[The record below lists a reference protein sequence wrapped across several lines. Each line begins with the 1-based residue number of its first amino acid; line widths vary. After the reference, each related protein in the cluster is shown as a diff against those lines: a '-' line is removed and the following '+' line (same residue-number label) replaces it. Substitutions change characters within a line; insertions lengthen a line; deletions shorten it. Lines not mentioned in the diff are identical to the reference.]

1 MSPMSTQTD
10 SSLNGRDRRIC
21 ARQQVK
27 SLAYLDIGAD
37 NGGIVL
43 NISETGVAV
52 HAVSVL
58 PAEPLV
64 DLRLQLPRSSKRL
77 ETKGK
82 VAWTSSTKK
91 EAGVEFID
99 LPEEVRLEIREW
111 LASENLEPVYIEN
124 PPNVESS
131 ARPPARRDK
140 WTNLVSELSSIPAG
154 IDRLT
159 DDRMASARPATV
171 AESFSTEKVA
181 APACPDLNVITANP
195 EPIAATPVRDLELA
209 ETLMAEPLMPA
220 SLIADQQGAESNS
233 ESNSIAAPELTD
245 RCLSPDPDPIADPQ
259 YRKGD
264 LELSLPS
271 DKLLNTSLHP
281 IAIVPSRGNK
291 FDNAKPS
298 RSLRASG
305 AADDSDAFLR
315 KARALFGPKH
325 FDAPQQEI
333 PEIDDSASSLQSVEP
348 APAALPAESAVAE
361 HAPAPMSDLIAT
373 SIPASEPFIPSALRP
388 VASIPLDPSA
398 SRGTEAK
405 HRSASLPP
413 SRGLDLRSFLSI
425 LALCVLLSVV
435 CLAFGIVV
443 GRGVATRSQNAAA
456 YRDDM
461 PARSSH
467 SPAAQGQDSS
477 ISNRGNT
484 LPALS
489 QGHNQLPSRTSA
501 QRSHETTHRRGSA
514 SPPDDTS
521 SASLAG
527 ENDNPAENAPVAGAV
542 TGAVAGGGAGGGAG
556 IDQGSTR
563 STITPPPAAITNP
576 AGASTAPAPARAA
589 ASVAAPRSQPPS
601 DRLVA
606 AYLIYRVEPIYPRS
620 ALQAGV
626 EGTVK
631 IHATVGR
638 DGSVKNL
645 KVISGPALLT
655 SAAIDAAQYWRY
667 IPALRNGEPVET
679 DADISV
685 EFHLPR

>member
-1 MSPMSTQTD
+1 MAPMSTQTG
-10 SSLNGRDRRIC
+10 SSLDGRDRRIC

-82 VAWTSSTKK
+82 VAWTSGTKK

-99 LPEEVRLEIREW
+99 LPEEVRLEIRDW
-111 LASENLEPVYIEN
+111 LASENLEPVYIESA
-124 PPNVESS
+124 PNVDSS
-131 ARPPARRDK
+131 PRPPARRDK

-154 IDRLT
+154 IDRVT
-159 DDRMASARPATV
+159 DDRTASARPATV
-171 AESFSTEKVA
+171 AESCSTEKIA
-181 APACPDLNVITANP
+181 APASPDLNAITANS
-195 EPIAATPVRDLELA
+195 EPIAATPMRDLGLA
-209 ETLMAEPLMPA
+209 ESLTAESLMPE
-220 SLIADQQGAESNS
+220 SLIADRQNAESDS
-233 ESNSIAAPELTD
+233 ESNSIAAPELAD
-245 RCLSPDPDPIADPQ
+245 RLSSNPDPIADQQ

-271 DKLLNTSLHP
+271 DKLLNTTLHP

-298 RSLRASG
+298 RNLRPSG
-305 AADDSDAFLR
+305 ADDSDAFLR

-325 FDAPQQEI
+325 LDAPQQEI
-333 PEIDDSASSLQSVEP
+333 PEIDDSASSLESVEP
-348 APAALPAESAVAE
+348 APAALPAEAAAAE
-361 HAPAPMSDLIAT
+361 RAPAPMSDLIAT

-398 SRGTEAK
+398 SRGTEPK

-443 GRGVATRSQNAAA
+443 GRGVATRSQNATA

-461 PARSSH
+461 PARSSQ

-477 ISNRGNT
+477 ISNRGNA

-489 QGHNQLPSRTSA
+489 QGHNQPPNRTSA
-501 QRSHETTHRRGSA
+501 QRSHETTHRRASA
-514 SPPDDTS
+514 SQPDDTS

-527 ENDNPAENAPVAGAV
+527 ENNAPAENATVGEESTKSSITPSS
-542 TGAVAGGGAGGGAG
+542 AVA
-556 IDQGSTR
+556 
-563 STITPPPAAITNP
+563 AASPT
-576 AGASTAPAPARAA
+576 GASTALSPKPPA

-601 DRLVA
+601 DRMVA
-606 AYLIYRVEPIYPRS
+606 AYLIYRVEPIYPRP

-645 KVISGPALLT
+645 KVVSGPALLT

>member
-1 MSPMSTQTD
+1 MSTQTG
-10 SSLNGRDRRIC
+10 SSLDGRDRRIC

-111 LASENLEPVYIEN
+111 LASENLEPVYVESA
-124 PPNVESS
+124 PNVESS
-131 ARPPARRDK
+131 PRPPARRDK
-140 WTNLVSELSSIPAG
+140 WTNLVSELTSIPAG
-154 IDRLT
+154 IDRVT
-159 DDRMASARPATV
+159 DDKTASNRPVTV
-171 AESFSTEKVA
+171 AESLLTEKAA
-181 APACPDLNVITANP
+181 APASPNLNTVTTSP
-195 EPIAATPVRDLELA
+195 EPIAATPVRDFGLA
-209 ETLMAEPLMPA
+209 E
-220 SLIADQQGAESNS
+220 SLITDQQNAESTS
-233 ESNSIAAPELTD
+233 ESNSIAAPELMD
-245 RCLSPDPDPIADPQ
+245 RRLSSDPDPIGDQQ
-259 YRKGD
+259 YRKSD

-291 FDNAKPS
+291 IDNAKAS
-298 RSLRASG
+298 RNLRDSG
-305 AADDSDAFLR
+305 SGGSDSDAFLR
-315 KARALFGPKH
+315 KARELFGPKH
-325 FDAPQQEI
+325 MDTTERDTS
-333 PEIDDSASSLQSVEP
+333 EIDDSASSLESVEP
-348 APAALPAESAVAE
+348 APAALPAEAGAVDD
-361 HAPAPMSDLIAT
+361 APAPMSDLVAT
-373 SIPASEPFIPSALRP
+373 SIPASEPFIPSTLRP
-388 VASIPLDPSA
+388 VTSIPLDPTA
-398 SRGTEAK
+398 LRGTEPK
-405 HRSASLPP
+405 PRSTSLSPA
-413 SRGLDLRSFLSI
+413 RGLDLRSFLSI

-443 GRGVATRSQNAAA
+443 GRGVATRSQNAMV
-456 YRDDM
+456 YRDEV
-461 PARSSH
+461 PARSSQ
-467 SPAAQGQDSS
+467 SPAAQAQNSS
-477 ISNRGNT
+477 ASNRADT
-484 LPALS
+484 LPPFS
-489 QGHNQLPSRTSA
+489 GHNPPQNRTSA
-501 QRSHETTHRRGSA
+501 QRSHEPSHRKTSA
-514 SPPDDTS
+514 PQPGDTS

-527 ENDNPAENAPVAGAV
+527 ETDAPAENAAAAQESP
-542 TGAVAGGGAGGGAG
+542 
-556 IDQGSTR
+556 R
-563 STITPPPAAITNP
+563 STVTPSSAAAANP
-576 AGASTAPAPARAA
+576 AGAATATAPAPPI

-601 DRLVA
+601 DRMVA
-606 AYLIYRVEPIYPRS
+606 AYLIYRVEPIYPRP

-645 KVISGPALLT
+645 KVVSGPALLT

-667 IPALRNGEPVET
+667 IPALRNGEPIET

-685 EFHLPR
+685 EFHLPH

>member
-1 MSPMSTQTD
+1 MAPMSTQTG
-10 SSLNGRDRRIC
+10 SSLDGQDRRIC

-43 NISETGVAV
+43 NISESGVAV

-91 EAGVEFID
+91 EAGVEFIE
-99 LPEEVRLEIREW
+99 LPEEVRLEIRDW
-111 LASENLEPVYIEN
+111 LASENLEPVYIESS
-124 PPNVESS
+124 PDIESS

-154 IDRLT
+154 IDRVT
-159 DDRMASARPATV
+159 DDRTASTRPVSVPESLSNDTTV
-171 AESFSTEKVA
+171 APSL
-181 APACPDLNVITANP
+181 PDLNAVATSQ
-195 EPIAATPVRDLELA
+195 ETVFATPARGFGLTESLTA
-209 ETLMAEPLMPA
+209 ESLMPD
-220 SLIADQQGAESNS
+220 SLTADQQNAQSNS

-245 RCLSPDPDPIADPQ
+245 RLSSNSDPIRDQQ

-264 LELSLPS
+264 LELTLPS

-291 FDNAKPS
+291 IDNAKPS
-298 RSLRASG
+298 RNLRDSGSG
-305 AADDSDAFLR
+305 ASDGDAFLR

-325 FDAPQQEI
+325 LEAQQPEI
-333 PEIDDSASSLQSVEP
+333 PEIDDSASPLESVEP
-348 APAALPAESAVAE
+348 ALAALPAEAVAE
-361 HAPAPMSDLIAT
+361 QAPAPMSDLIAT
-373 SIPASEPFIPSALRP
+373 STPASEPSIPSTLRP
-388 VASIPLDPSA
+388 VTSIPLDPSA

-405 HRSASLPP
+405 RRSASLPAT
-413 SRGLDLRSFLSI
+413 RGLDLRSFLSI

-443 GRGVATRSQNAAA
+443 GRGVATRSTNAMAN
-456 YRDDM
+456 RDEVKT
-461 PARSSH
+461 RSTQGT
-467 SPAAQGQDSS
+467 AAQGQGSS
-477 ISNRGNT
+477 ISNRADT
-484 LPALS
+484 SAPLS
-489 QGHNQLPSRTSA
+489 QGHDQLRGRTSA
-501 QRSHETTHRRGSA
+501 QRPHEAAHRRL
-514 SPPDDTS
+514 PVQQTDDTS

-527 ENDNPAENAPVAGAV
+527 ETDAPADNA
-542 TGAVAGGGAGGGAG
+542 AVAAVGGIA
-556 IDQGSTR
+556 QGSTK
-563 STITPPPAAITNP
+563 STVTPPSAAAT
-576 AGASTAPAPARAA
+576 STPGTSTVPAPAPAST
-589 ASVAAPRSQPPS
+589 SVPAPRSQPPS
-601 DRLVA
+601 DRMVA
-606 AYLIYRVEPIYPRS
+606 AYLIYRVEPIYPRA
-620 ALQAGV
+620 ALHAGV

-638 DGSVKNL
+638 EGAVKNL
-645 KVISGPALLT
+645 KVVSGPDLLAP
-655 SAAIDAAQYWRY
+655 AAIEAAQYWRY

-685 EFHLPR
+685 EFHLPH

>member
-1 MSPMSTQTD
+1 MAPMSTQTG
-10 SSLNGRDRRIC
+10 SSLDGRDRRIC

-58 PAEPLV
+58 PPEPLV

-82 VAWTSSTKK
+82 VAWTSGTKK

-140 WTNLVSELSSIPAG
+140 WTNLVSELTSIPAG
-154 IDRLT
+154 IDRVT
-159 DDRMASARPATV
+159 DDRTASARPATV

-181 APACPDLNVITANP
+181 APASPDLNAITANP
-195 EPIAATPVRDLELA
+195 EPVAATPVRELGLA
-209 ETLMAEPLMPA
+209 ETLMAEPVMPQ
-220 SLIADQQGAESNS
+220 SFIADQQNEDSNS

-271 DKLLNTSLHP
+271 DKLLNTPLHP
-281 IAIVPSRGNK
+281 IALVPSRGNK
-291 FDNAKPS
+291 FDNAKAS

-305 AADDSDAFLR
+305 ADTDDSDAFLR

-325 FDAPQQEI
+325 LGAPQQEI
-333 PEIDDSASSLQSVEP
+333 PEIDDSASALESVEP
-348 APAALPAESAVAE
+348 APAASPAEAGAAE

-373 SIPASEPFIPSALRP
+373 SVPPSEPFIATALRP

-398 SRGTEAK
+398 SRGTEPK

-413 SRGLDLRSFLSI
+413 SRGMDLRSFLSI

-443 GRGVATRSQNAAA
+443 GRGVATRSQNATA

-461 PARSSH
+461 PARSSQ

-477 ISNRGNT
+477 ISNRGNA

-489 QGHNQLPSRTSA
+489 QGHNQLLSRTPA
-501 QRSHETTHRRGSA
+501 QRAHETTHRRASA
-514 SPPDDTS
+514 SQPDDTS

-527 ENDNPAENAPVAGAV
+527 ETNAPAGDATV
-542 TGAVAGGGAGGGAG
+542 S
-556 IDQGSTR
+556 QESTKT
-563 STITPPPAAITNP
+563 SITPSSSVAVSP
-576 AGASTAPAPARAA
+576 AGASTALAPAPPAT
-589 ASVAAPRSQPPS
+589 SIAAPRSQPPS
-601 DRLVA
+601 DRMVA
-606 AYLIYRVEPIYPRS
+606 AYLIYRVEPIYPRP

-645 KVISGPALLT
+645 KVVSGPALLT
-655 SAAIDAAQYWRY
+655 SAAVEAAEYWRY

>member
-1 MSPMSTQTD
+1 MAPMSTQTG
-10 SSLNGRDRRIC
+10 SSLDGRDRRIC

-82 VAWTSSTKK
+82 VAWTSGTKK
-91 EAGVEFID
+91 EAGVEFVD
-99 LPEEVRLEIREW
+99 LPEEVRLEIRDW
-111 LASENLEPVYIEN
+111 LASENLEPVYIESA
-124 PPNVESS
+124 PNVESS
-131 ARPPARRDK
+131 PRPPARRDK

-154 IDRLT
+154 IDRVT
-159 DDRMASARPATV
+159 DDRTASARPATV
-171 AESFSTEKVA
+171 AESFSTEKIA
-181 APACPDLNVITANP
+181 APPCPDLNAITANP
-195 EPIAATPVRDLELA
+195 EPIAATPMRDLGLA
-209 ETLMAEPLMPA
+209 ESLTAESLMPE
-220 SLIADQQGAESNS
+220 SLIADRQNAESDS
-233 ESNSIAAPELTD
+233 ESNSIAAPELAD
-245 RCLSPDPDPIADPQ
+245 RLSSNPDPIADQQ

-271 DKLLNTSLHP
+271 DKLLNTTLHP

-298 RSLRASG
+298 RNLRPSG
-305 AADDSDAFLR
+305 ADDSDAFLR

-325 FDAPQQEI
+325 LDAPQQEI
-333 PEIDDSASSLQSVEP
+333 PETDDSASALESVEP
-348 APAALPAESAVAE
+348 APAAVPAEAAAAE

-373 SIPASEPFIPSALRP
+373 SIPASEPFTPSALRP
-388 VASIPLDPSA
+388 VVSIPLDPSA

-413 SRGLDLRSFLSI
+413 SRGMDLRSFLSI

-443 GRGVATRSQNAAA
+443 GRGVATRSQNATA

-461 PARSSH
+461 PARSSQ

-477 ISNRGNT
+477 ISNRGNA

-489 QGHNQLPSRTSA
+489 QGHNQPPSRTSNP
-501 QRSHETTHRRGSA
+501 RSHETTHRRASA
-514 SPPDDTS
+514 SQPDDTS

-527 ENDNPAENAPVAGAV
+527 ENNAPAENATVGEESTKSSITPSS
-542 TGAVAGGGAGGGAG
+542 AVA
-556 IDQGSTR
+556 
-563 STITPPPAAITNP
+563 AASPT
-576 AGASTAPAPARAA
+576 GASTALSPKPPA

-601 DRLVA
+601 DRMVA
-606 AYLIYRVEPIYPRS
+606 AYLIYRVEPIYPRP

-645 KVISGPALLT
+645 KVVSGPALLT

>member
-1 MSPMSTQTD
+1 MAPMSTQTG
-10 SSLNGRDRRIC
+10 SSLDGRDRRIC

-82 VAWTSSTKK
+82 VAWTSGTKK

-99 LPEEVRLEIREW
+99 LPEEVRLEIRDW
-111 LASENLEPVYIEN
+111 LASENLEPVYIESA
-124 PPNVESS
+124 PNVDSS
-131 ARPPARRDK
+131 PRPPARRDK

-154 IDRLT
+154 IDRVT
-159 DDRMASARPATV
+159 DDRTASARPATV
-171 AESFSTEKVA
+171 AESCSTEKIA
-181 APACPDLNVITANP
+181 APASPDLNAITANS
-195 EPIAATPVRDLELA
+195 EPIAATPMRDLGLA
-209 ETLMAEPLMPA
+209 ESLTAESLMPE
-220 SLIADQQGAESNS
+220 SLIADRQNAESDS
-233 ESNSIAAPELTD
+233 ESNSIAAPELAD
-245 RCLSPDPDPIADPQ
+245 RLSSNPDPIADQQ

-271 DKLLNTSLHP
+271 DKLLNTTLHP

-298 RSLRASG
+298 RNLRPSG
-305 AADDSDAFLR
+305 ADDSDAFLR

-325 FDAPQQEI
+325 LDAPQQEI
-333 PEIDDSASSLQSVEP
+333 PEIDDSASSLESVEP
-348 APAALPAESAVAE
+348 APAALPAEAAAAE
-361 HAPAPMSDLIAT
+361 RAPAPMSDLIAT

-398 SRGTEAK
+398 SRGTEPK

-443 GRGVATRSQNAAA
+443 GRGVATRSQNATA
-456 YRDDM
+456 YRDM
-461 PARSSH
+461 PARSSQ
-467 SPAAQGQDSS
+467 SPAARGQDSS
-477 ISNRGNT
+477 ISNRGNA

-489 QGHNQLPSRTSA
+489 QGHNQPPNRTSA
-501 QRSHETTHRRGSA
+501 QRSHETTHRRASA
-514 SPPDDTS
+514 SRPDDTS

-527 ENDNPAENAPVAGAV
+527 ENNAPAENATVGEESTKSSITPSS
-542 TGAVAGGGAGGGAG
+542 AVA
-556 IDQGSTR
+556 
-563 STITPPPAAITNP
+563 AASPT
-576 AGASTAPAPARAA
+576 GASTALSPKPPA

-601 DRLVA
+601 DRMVA
-606 AYLIYRVEPIYPRS
+606 AYLIYRVEPIYPRP

-645 KVISGPALLT
+645 KVVSGPALLT

>member
-1 MSPMSTQTD
+1 
-10 SSLNGRDRRIC
+10 
-21 ARQQVK
+21 
-27 SLAYLDIGAD
+27 
-37 NGGIVL
+37 
-43 NISETGVAV
+43 
-52 HAVSVL
+52 VL
-58 PAEPLV
+58 PPEPLV

-82 VAWTSSTKK
+82 VAWTSGTKK

-124 PPNVESS
+124 APNVESS

-154 IDRLT
+154 IDRVT
-159 DDRMASARPATV
+159 DDRTASARPATV
-171 AESFSTEKVA
+171 AESFSTEKIA
-181 APACPDLNVITANP
+181 APACPDLNAMTANP
-195 EPIAATPVRDLELA
+195 EPIAATPVRDLGLA
-209 ETLMAEPLMPA
+209 ESLTAE
-220 SLIADQQGAESNS
+220 SLIADRQNAESDS
-233 ESNSIAAPELTD
+233 ESNSIAAPELAD
-245 RCLSPDPDPIADPQ
+245 RLSSNPDPIADQQ

-271 DKLLNTSLHP
+271 DKLLNTALHP

-298 RSLRASG
+298 RNLRPSG
-305 AADDSDAFLR
+305 ADDSDAFLR

-325 FDAPQQEI
+325 LDAPQQEI
-333 PEIDDSASSLQSVEP
+333 PETDDSASSLESVEP
-348 APAALPAESAVAE
+348 APAALPAEAAAAE

-373 SIPASEPFIPSALRP
+373 SIPAREPFIPSALRP

-398 SRGTEAK
+398 SRVTEPK
-405 HRSASLPP
+405 HRPASLPP
-413 SRGLDLRSFLSI
+413 SHGLDLRSFLSI

-443 GRGVATRSQNAAA
+443 GRGVATHSQNATA

-461 PARSSH
+461 PARSSQ

-489 QGHNQLPSRTSA
+489 QGHNQPPGRTSA
-501 QRSHETTHRRGSA
+501 QRAHETTHRRASA
-514 SPPDDTS
+514 SRLDDTS

-527 ENDNPAENAPVAGAV
+527 ENDAPAENATVGEESTKSSITPSS
-542 TGAVAGGGAGGGAG
+542 AVA
-556 IDQGSTR
+556 
-563 STITPPPAAITNP
+563 AASPT
-576 AGASTAPAPARAA
+576 GASTALSPKPPA

-601 DRLVA
+601 DRMVA
-606 AYLIYRVEPIYPRS
+606 AYLIYRVEPIYPRP

-645 KVISGPALLT
+645 KGVSGPALLT

-667 IPALRNGEPVET
+667 RPALRNGEPVET
-679 DADISV
+679 DA
-685 EFHLPR
+685 

>member
-1 MSPMSTQTD
+1 MAPMSTQTG
-10 SSLNGRDRRIC
+10 SSLDGRDRRIC

-27 SLAYLDIGAD
+27 SLAYLDIGTD

-43 NISETGVAV
+43 NISESGVAV

-91 EAGVEFID
+91 EAGVEFIE
-99 LPEEVRLEIREW
+99 LPEEVRLEIRDW
-111 LASENLEPVYIEN
+111 LASENLEPVYIESS
-124 PPNVESS
+124 PDIESS

-154 IDRLT
+154 IDRIT
-159 DDRMASARPATV
+159 DDRTASTRPVTVEESLPTEKATAPLSADLNTITTGQEPLTQARGVGVTESLT
-171 AESFSTEKVA
+171 AES
-181 APACPDLNVITANP
+181 
-195 EPIAATPVRDLELA
+195 
-209 ETLMAEPLMPA
+209 LMPD
-220 SLIADQQGAESNS
+220 SLIADQQNAESNS

-245 RCLSPDPDPIADPQ
+245 RLSSNPDPIHDQQ

-264 LELSLPS
+264 LELTLPS

-291 FDNAKPS
+291 LNNAKTS

-305 AADDSDAFLR
+305 TDADDSDAFLR

-325 FDAPQQEI
+325 LDAPQQET
-333 PEIDDSASSLQSVEP
+333 PEIDDPASSLESVEP
-348 APAALPAESAVAE
+348 APAALPTEAAAAE
-361 HAPAPMSDLIAT
+361 HAPAPMSDLAAT
-373 SIPASEPFIPSALRP
+373 SIPVSEPFIAAALRP

-398 SRGTEAK
+398 SRGAEAK
-405 HRSASLPP
+405 RRSTSLPAT
-413 SRGLDLRSFLSI
+413 RGLDLRSFLSI

-443 GRGVATRSQNAAA
+443 GRGVATRSTNVMAN
-456 YRDDM
+456 RDEGA
-461 PARSSH
+461 ARSTQGT
-467 SPAAQGQDSS
+467 AAQGQGSS
-477 ISNRGNT
+477 ISNRADT
-484 LPALS
+484 SAPLS
-489 QGHNQLPSRTSA
+489 QGHDQLQRQTSP
-501 QRSHETTHRRGSA
+501 QRPHEAAARRRL
-514 SPPDDTS
+514 PVQQTDDNS

-527 ENDNPAENAPVAGAV
+527 ETDAPADNA
-542 TGAVAGGGAGGGAG
+542 AVAAVGGIA
-556 IDQGSTR
+556 QGSTK
-563 STITPPPAAITNP
+563 STVTPPSAAATSP
-576 AGASTAPAPARAA
+576 PGASTAPAPAPAA

-601 DRLVA
+601 DRMVA
-606 AYLIYRVEPIYPRS
+606 AYLIYRVEPIYPRA
-620 ALQAGV
+620 ALHAGV

-638 DGSVKNL
+638 EGAVKNL
-645 KVISGPALLT
+645 KVVSGPDLLAP
-655 SAAIDAAQYWRY
+655 AAIEAAQYWRY

>member
-1 MSPMSTQTD
+1 MAPMSTQTG
-10 SSLNGRDRRIC
+10 SSLDGRDRRIC

-43 NISETGVAV
+43 NISESGVAV

-124 PPNVESS
+124 APNVESS

-154 IDRLT
+154 IDRVT
-159 DDRMASARPATV
+159 DDRPASARPARV

-181 APACPDLNVITANP
+181 APVCPDLNAITANP
-195 EPIAATPVRDLELA
+195 EPIAPTPVRDLELA
-209 ETLMAEPLMPA
+209 ETLMAGPLMPQ
-220 SLIADQQGAESNS
+220 SLIADQQNEDSNSESNS
-233 ESNSIAAPELTD
+233 ESNSIATPELTD

-271 DKLLNTSLHP
+271 DKLLNTALHP

-291 FDNAKPS
+291 FDNAKAS
-298 RSLRASG
+298 RNLRASG
-305 AADDSDAFLR
+305 AGADDSDAFLR
-315 KARALFGPKH
+315 KARALFAPKH
-325 FDAPQQEI
+325 LDAPQQEI
-333 PEIDDSASSLQSVEP
+333 PEIDDSASSLESVEP
-348 APAALPAESAVAE
+348 APAALPAEAGAAE

-443 GRGVATRSQNAAA
+443 GRGVATRSQNATA

-461 PARSSH
+461 PARSSQ
-467 SPAAQGQDSS
+467 SPAAQGQNGS

-501 QRSHETTHRRGSA
+501 QRKHETTHRRA
-514 SPPDDTS
+514 SSSQPDDTS

-527 ENDNPAENAPVAGAV
+527 ENNAPAENATVGEQSTKSAITPAS
-542 TGAVAGGGAGGGAG
+542 AVAA
-556 IDQGSTR
+556 SPT
-563 STITPPPAAITNP
+563 
-576 AGASTAPAPARAA
+576 GASTAPTPAPPA

-601 DRLVA
+601 DRMVA
-606 AYLIYRVEPIYPRS
+606 AYLIYRVEPIYPRA

-645 KVISGPALLT
+645 KVVSGPALLT

>member
-1 MSPMSTQTD
+1 MAPMSTQTG
-10 SSLNGRDRRIC
+10 SSLDGRDRRIC

-91 EAGVEFID
+91 EAGVEFVD

-124 PPNVESS
+124 APNVESS

-154 IDRLT
+154 IDRVT
-159 DDRMASARPATV
+159 DDRTASARPATA
-171 AESFSTEKVA
+171 AESFSTEKIA
-181 APACPDLNVITANP
+181 APACPDLNAITANP
-195 EPIAATPVRDLELA
+195 EPIAATPMRDLGLA
-209 ETLMAEPLMPA
+209 ESLTAE
-220 SLIADQQGAESNS
+220 SLIADQQNAESDS
-233 ESNSIAAPELTD
+233 ESNSIAAPELAD
-245 RCLSPDPDPIADPQ
+245 RLSSNPDPIADQQ

-271 DKLLNTSLHP
+271 DKLLNTTLHP

-298 RSLRASG
+298 RNLRPSG
-305 AADDSDAFLR
+305 AGTDADDSDAFLR

-325 FDAPQQEI
+325 LDAPQQEI
-333 PEIDDSASSLQSVEP
+333 PEIDDSASALESVEP
-348 APAALPAESAVAE
+348 APAALPAEAGAAE

-373 SIPASEPFIPSALRP
+373 SVPASEPFIPSALRP

-398 SRGTEAK
+398 SRRTEPK
-405 HRSASLPP
+405 HRPASLPP

-443 GRGVATRSQNAAA
+443 GRGVATRSQNATA
-456 YRDDM
+456 YRDM
-461 PARSSH
+461 PARSSQP
-467 SPAAQGQDSS
+467 PAAQGQNSS
-477 ISNRGNT
+477 ISNRGNA
-484 LPALS
+484 LPASS

-501 QRSHETTHRRGSA
+501 QRSHETTHRRA
-514 SPPDDTS
+514 SVSQPDDTS
-521 SASLAG
+521 SASLAS
-527 ENDNPAENAPVAGAV
+527 ENDAPAENATVGEESTKSSITPSS
-542 TGAVAGGGAGGGAG
+542 AVA
-556 IDQGSTR
+556 
-563 STITPPPAAITNP
+563 AASPT
-576 AGASTAPAPARAA
+576 GASTALSPKPPA
-589 ASVAAPRSQPPS
+589 ASVAAPRTQPPS

-606 AYLIYRVEPIYPRS
+606 AHLIYRVEPFYPRS
-620 ALQAGV
+620 ALQQRV

-631 IHATVGR
+631 IRATVGQ
-638 DGSVKNL
+638 DGRVKNL
-645 KVISGPALLT
+645 RIISGPASLT
-655 SAAIDAAQYWRY
+655 SAALSAAQYWRY
-667 IPALRNGEPVET
+667 VPALRNGEPIET
-679 DADISV
+679 DEDISI
-685 EFHLPR
+685 EFHLLH

>member
-1 MSPMSTQTD
+1 MAPMSTQTG
-10 SSLNGRDRRIC
+10 SSLDGRDRRIC

-27 SLAYLDIGAD
+27 SLAYLDIGSD

-43 NISETGVAV
+43 NISESGVAV

-91 EAGVEFID
+91 EAGVEFIE
-99 LPEEVRLEIREW
+99 LPEEVRLEIRDW
-111 LASENLEPVYIEN
+111 LASENLEPVYIESS
-124 PPNVESS
+124 PDIESS

-154 IDRLT
+154 IDRVT
-159 DDRMASARPATV
+159 DDRMTSTRPVSVPESLSNETTV
-171 AESFSTEKVA
+171 APSLPDLNAIATSQETVFA
-181 APACPDLNVITANP
+181 APARDFGLTESLTAESLRPD
-195 EPIAATPVRDLELA
+195 
-209 ETLMAEPLMPA
+209 
-220 SLIADQQGAESNS
+220 SLIADQQNAQSS

-245 RCLSPDPDPIADPQ
+245 HLSSNPDPIRDQQ

-264 LELSLPS
+264 LELTLPS

-291 FDNAKPS
+291 IDNAKPS
-298 RSLRASG
+298 RNLRDSDSG
-305 AADDSDAFLR
+305 ASDGDAFLR

-325 FDAPQQEI
+325 LEAQQPEI
-333 PEIDDSASSLQSVEP
+333 PEIDDSASPLESVEP
-348 APAALPAESAVAE
+348 APAALPVEAVAE
-361 HAPAPMSDLIAT
+361 QAPAPMSDLIAT
-373 SIPASEPFIPSALRP
+373 STPASEPFIPSTLRP
-388 VASIPLDPSA
+388 VTSIPLDPSA
-398 SRGTEAK
+398 SHGTEAK
-405 HRSASLPP
+405 RRSTSLPAT
-413 SRGLDLRSFLSI
+413 RGLDLRSFLSI

-443 GRGVATRSQNAAA
+443 GRGVATRSTNAMAN
-456 YRDDM
+456 RDEVA
-461 PARSSH
+461 ARSTQGT
-467 SPAAQGQDSS
+467 AAQGQDGS
-477 ISNRGNT
+477 ISNRADT
-484 LPALS
+484 SASLS
-489 QGHNQLPSRTSA
+489 QGHNQLQRRTSA
-501 QRSHETTHRRGSA
+501 QRPHEATSHRRL
-514 SPPDDTS
+514 PVQQTDDIS

-527 ENDNPAENAPVAGAV
+527 ETDAPADNAAVA
-542 TGAVAGGGAGGGAG
+542 AVAGIA
-556 IDQGSTR
+556 QGSAK
-563 STITPPPAAITNP
+563 STVTPPSAAATSTT
-576 AGASTAPAPARAA
+576 GASTAPAPTPAA

-601 DRLVA
+601 DRMVA
-606 AYLIYRVEPIYPRS
+606 AYLIYRVEPIYPRA
-620 ALQAGV
+620 ALHAGV

-638 DGSVKNL
+638 DGAVKNL
-645 KVISGPALLT
+645 KVVSGPDLLAP
-655 SAAIDAAQYWRY
+655 AAIEAAQYWRY

-685 EFHLPR
+685 EFHLPH

>member
-1 MSPMSTQTD
+1 MAPMSTQTG
-10 SSLNGRDRRIC
+10 SSLDGQDRRIC

-43 NISETGVAV
+43 NISESGVAV

-99 LPEEVRLEIREW
+99 LPEEVRLEIRDW
-111 LASENLEPVYIEN
+111 LASENLEPVYFESA
-124 PPNVESS
+124 PDVESS

-154 IDRLT
+154 IDRVTNDRTASTRPVTVEESLPAENAAALLSAHLNAITTGQEPLT
-159 DDRMASARPATV
+159 QAHGVGVTESLT
-171 AESFSTEKVA
+171 AES
-181 APACPDLNVITANP
+181 
-195 EPIAATPVRDLELA
+195 
-209 ETLMAEPLMPA
+209 LMPD
-220 SLIADQQGAESNS
+220 SLIADRQNAESNS
-233 ESNSIAAPELTD
+233 ESNSIATPELTD

-291 FDNAKPS
+291 LNNAKPS

-305 AADDSDAFLR
+305 TDADDSDAFLR

-325 FDAPQQEI
+325 LDAPQQEI
-333 PEIDDSASSLQSVEP
+333 PDIDDPASSLESVEP
-348 APAALPAESAVAE
+348 APAALPAEPAAAE
-361 HAPAPMSDLIAT
+361 HAPAPMSDLAAT
-373 SIPASEPFIPSALRP
+373 SIPLSEPFIPSALRP

-398 SRGTEAK
+398 SRGTDAK
-405 HRSASLPP
+405 RRSTSL
-413 SRGLDLRSFLSI
+413 SATRGLDLRSFLSI

-443 GRGVATRSQNAAA
+443 GRGVATRSQNATA
-456 YRDDM
+456 YRPDM
-461 PARSSH
+461 PARSSQ
-467 SPAAQGQDSS
+467 SPAAQGQDNS

-489 QGHNQLPSRTSA
+489 QGHNQVPSRTSS
-501 QRSHETTHRRGSA
+501 QRSHEATHRRASA
-514 SPPDDTS
+514 SQLDDTS
-521 SASLAG
+521 SASLAA
-527 ENDNPAENAPVAGAV
+527 ENDAPTENAAV
-542 TGAVAGGGAGGGAG
+542 AG
-556 IDQGSTR
+556 IDQGSTK
-563 STITPPPAAITNP
+563 STITPSSSVAATP
-576 AGASTAPAPARAA
+576 AGPPTAPAPAPPA

-601 DRLVA
+601 DRMVA

-645 KVISGPALLT
+645 KVVSGPALLT

>member
-1 MSPMSTQTD
+1 MAPMSTQTG
-10 SSLNGRDRRIC
+10 SSLDGQDRRIC

-43 NISETGVAV
+43 NISESGVAV

-99 LPEEVRLEIREW
+99 LPEEVRLEIRDW
-111 LASENLEPVYIEN
+111 LASENLEPVYIESS
-124 PPNVESS
+124 PDIESS

-154 IDRLT
+154 IDRVT
-159 DDRMASARPATV
+159 DDRTASTRPVSVPESLSNETTV
-171 AESFSTEKVA
+171 APSL
-181 APACPDLNVITANP
+181 PDLNA
-195 EPIAATPVRDLELA
+195 IATSQ
-209 ETLMAEPLMPA
+209 EPLTQA
-220 SLIADQQGAESNS
+220 RGVGVTESLTAESLIADQQGAESNS
-233 ESNSIAAPELTD
+233 DSDPIATPEMSD
-245 RCLSPDPDPIADPQ
+245 RCLSQDPDPVADPQ

-291 FDNAKPS
+291 LNNGKTS

-305 AADDSDAFLR
+305 TDADDSDAFLR

-325 FDAPQQEI
+325 LDAPQQEI
-333 PEIDDSASSLQSVEP
+333 PEIDDPASSLQSVEP
-348 APAALPAESAVAE
+348 APAALPAEAAAAE
-361 HAPAPMSDLIAT
+361 HAPAPMSDLAAT
-373 SIPASEPFIPSALRP
+373 SIPVSEPFIAAALRP

-398 SRGTEAK
+398 SRGAEAK
-405 HRSASLPP
+405 RRSTSLPAT
-413 SRGLDLRSFLSI
+413 RGLDLRSFLSI
-425 LALCVLLSVV
+425 LALCVLLSAV

-443 GRGVATRSQNAAA
+443 GRGVATRSTNVMAN
-456 YRDDM
+456 RDEGA
-461 PARSSH
+461 ARSTQGT
-467 SPAAQGQDSS
+467 AAQGQGSS
-477 ISNRGNT
+477 ISNRADT
-484 LPALS
+484 SAPLS
-489 QGHNQLPSRTSA
+489 QGHDQLQRQTSP
-501 QRSHETTHRRGSA
+501 QRPHEAAAHRRI
-514 SPPDDTS
+514 PVQQTDDTS

-527 ENDNPAENAPVAGAV
+527 ETDDNA
-542 TGAVAGGGAGGGAG
+542 AVAAVGGIA
-556 IDQGSTR
+556 QGSIK
-563 STITPPPAAITNP
+563 STVTPPSAAATSTP
-576 AGASTAPAPARAA
+576 GASTAPAPAPAA

-601 DRLVA
+601 DRMVA
-606 AYLIYRVEPIYPRS
+606 AYLIYRVEPIYPRA
-620 ALQAGV
+620 ALHAGV

-638 DGSVKNL
+638 EGAVKNL
-645 KVISGPALLT
+645 KVVSGPDLLAP
-655 SAAIDAAQYWRY
+655 AAIEAAQYWRY

-685 EFHLPR
+685 EFHLPH